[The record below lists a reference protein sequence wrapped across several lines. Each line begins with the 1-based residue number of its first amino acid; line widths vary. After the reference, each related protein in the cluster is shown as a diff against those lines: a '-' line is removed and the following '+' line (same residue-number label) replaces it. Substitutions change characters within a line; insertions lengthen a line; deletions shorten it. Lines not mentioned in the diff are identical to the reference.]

1 MSYSGDEGRARGAA
15 ADRLMVTFARRT
27 HSGRYI
33 SYSRDDLDRYSR
45 DDLDSE
51 LGNSGDYSP
60 DHQEFQSYHVRIP
73 ATPNNQPTDPA
84 ISARV

>member
-1 MSYSGDEGRARGAA
+1 
-15 ADRLMVTFARRT
+15 MVTFARRT
-27 HSGRYI
+27 HSGRYV
-33 SYSRDDLDRYSR
+33 SYSR